1 MGAKAIDD
9 RAKPA
14 PAGPNLMYRK
24 PNWNQEGRAWPHRD
38 YSRFIK
44 VGGFGWHVQIMG
56 KGPPLLLLHGTGSSS
71 HSWAD
76 LAPLLADDFTLIMPD
91 LPGHG
96 FSDTPKG
103 SGLSLPGMAAL
114 LEGLLAVLGYQP
126 FAIVGHSAGAAIGVQ
141 MALTGPTKPKALIA
155 INGAFAP
162 FKGLAGIVF
171 PGVAQLLAL
180 NGFIVHAIASGA
192 KDIGRVGKL
201 IGSTGSKIPA
211 DTLARYRD
219 LFSSPGHVAGV
230 LGMMARWDLGALNA
244 RLIGLEVPLF
254 LLSGS
259 ADAAV
264 PAAAAH
270 ALAKR
275 VKQARVIDLPGLGH
289 LAHEEDPKAV
299 DAVILTAL
307 STIDT

>member
-1 MGAKAIDD
+1 MGAAAVEG

-14 PAGPNLMYRK
+14 PDGLILMYRK

-38 YSRFIK
+38 CSRFIK
-44 VGGFGWHVQIMG
+44 VGSFGWHVQIMG

-76 LAPLLADDFTLIMPD
+76 VAPLLADDFTLIMPD

-96 FSDTPKG
+96 FTDTPKG
-103 SGLSLPGMAAL
+103 VGLSLPGMASL
-114 LEGLLAVLGYQP
+114 LQGLLAVLDYQP
-126 FAIVGHSAGAAIGVQ
+126 LAIIGHSAGAAIGAH

-162 FKGLAGIVF
+162 FKGLAGVVF

-180 NGFIVHAIASGA
+180 NGVIVHAIASGA
-192 KDIGRVGKL
+192 KDIGRVEKL
-201 IGSTGSKIPA
+201 ITSTGSKIPA
-211 DTLARYRD
+211 DALARYRD
-219 LFSSPGHVAGV
+219 LFAAPGHVAGV
-230 LGMMARWDLGALNA
+230 LGMMARWDLKALNA
-244 RLIGLEVPLF
+244 RLVGLEVPLF

-264 PAAAAH
+264 PAAATH

-289 LAHEEDPKAV
+289 LAHEENPEAV
-299 DAVILTAL
+299 AAAILKAL
-307 STIDT
+307 STIDA

>member
-1 MGAKAIDD
+1 VGAKALEV
-9 RAKPA
+9 RANPVQV
-14 PAGPNLMYRK
+14 GSILMYRK
-24 PNWNQEGRAWPHRD
+24 PNWNQEGCAWPHREA
-38 YSRFIK
+38 SLFIQ

-71 HSWAD
+71 HSWAH

-96 FSDTPKG
+96 FTDTPKG
-103 SGLSLPGMAAL
+103 AGLSLPGMAGL
-114 LEGLLAVLGYQP
+114 LQGLLAALDYQP
-126 FAIVGHSAGAAIGVQ
+126 FAILGHSAGAAIGAH
-141 MALTGPTKPKALIA
+141 MALTGPMKPKALIA

-162 FKGLAGIVF
+162 FKGLAGVVF

-192 KDIGRVGKL
+192 KDIGRVEKL

-219 LFSSPGHVAGV
+219 LFAAPGHVAGV
-230 LGMMARWDLGALNA
+230 LGMMARWDLRALNV
-244 RLIGLEVPLF
+244 RLVGLEVPLF

-259 ADAAV
+259 DDAAV
-264 PAAAAH
+264 PASVAQ
-270 ALAKR
+270 ALARR
-275 VKQARVIDLPGLGH
+275 VKQAQVIVLPGLGH
-289 LAHEEDPKAV
+289 LAHEENPEAV
-299 DAVILTAL
+299 APVILKAL
-307 STIDT
+307 GTIEA